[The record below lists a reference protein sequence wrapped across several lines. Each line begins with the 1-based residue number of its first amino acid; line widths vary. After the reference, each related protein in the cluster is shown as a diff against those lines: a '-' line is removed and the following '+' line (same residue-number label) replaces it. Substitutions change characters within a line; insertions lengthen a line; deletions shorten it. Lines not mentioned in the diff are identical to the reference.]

1 MGYDWIK
8 VVWEVVGYNVV
19 NEPSD
24 NYEFGLCGFGF
35 NLFDEYE
42 EGGG

>member
-1 MGYDWIK
+1 M
-8 VVWEVVGYNVV
+8 VGYNVV

-24 NYEFGLCGFGF
+24 NYEIGLCGFGF

-42 EGGG
+42 EGGGVNLFVLLIC